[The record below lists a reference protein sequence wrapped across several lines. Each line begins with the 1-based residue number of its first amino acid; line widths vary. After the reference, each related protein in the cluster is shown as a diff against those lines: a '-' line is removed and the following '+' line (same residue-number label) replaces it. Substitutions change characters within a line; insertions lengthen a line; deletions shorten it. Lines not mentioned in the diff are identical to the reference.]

1 MRLAT
6 SLNLHSFTTTSETL
20 NTQAS
25 YSDND
30 LLQGLIEGFFDGIL
44 ILTEQGECIQANNLA
59 RQICLQL
66 TPTKSQLNS
75 VPKEIWDVCQA
86 LIESRVFFP
95 TGSMIIESEI
105 ASNQATTLR
114 IRVRWFKL
122 NAFPHPCLLVILE
135 DRCQSRK
142 KLALAEVDRYG
153 LTPREAEVWLRRRAN
168 YTYKEI
174 ATDLYISI
182 NTVKKHMKNIQAK
195 RETVLDLERCR

>member
-6 SLNLHSFTTTSETL
+6 SLNLDSFTTTSERP

-25 YSDND
+25 QSDNV
-30 LLQGLIEGFFDGIL
+30 LLQGLIESFLDGLL

-59 RQICLQL
+59 RQICQQL
-66 TPTKSQLNS
+66 ALNTSQLNS

-86 LIESRVFFP
+86 LIESRGLFP
-95 TGSMIIESEI
+95 NQPMIIESEI
-105 ASNQATTLR
+105 ASNQATPLR

-122 NAFPHPCLLVILE
+122 NAFAHPCLLVILE
-135 DRCQSRK
+135 DRCQSLQR
-142 KLALAEVDRYG
+142 LALAEVDRYG

-174 ATDLYISI
+174 ATELYISI

-195 RETVLDLERCR
+195 RETVLGMERC

>member
-1 MRLAT
+1 MILAQRLKP
-6 SLNLHSFTTTSETL
+6 HSFTNTSERQ

-25 YSDND
+25 QSDNT
-30 LLQGLIEGFFDGIL
+30 LLQGVFESFIDGIL

-59 RQICLQL
+59 RQICSQL
-66 TPTKSQLNS
+66 TPTESQLNS
-75 VPKEIWDVCQA
+75 VPKKIWDFCQA
-86 LIESRVFFP
+86 LIESRSFFP

-105 ASNQATTLR
+105 ASNPVTPLR

-135 DRCQSRK
+135 DRCQSIQN
-142 KLALAEVDRYG
+142 LALAEVDRYG

-182 NTVKKHMKNIQAK
+182 NTVKKHMKNIQVK
-195 RETVLDLERCR
+195 REAVNNL

>member
-1 MRLAT
+1 MRLAQ
-6 SLNLHSFTTTSETL
+6 SLNLHSFTNTSERP
-20 NTQAS
+20 NTQATQ
-25 YSDND
+25 SDNV
-30 LLQGLIEGFFDGIL
+30 LLQGLIETFLDGIL

-59 RQICLQL
+59 RQICSQV
-66 TPTKSQLNS
+66 TPPKSQLNS

-86 LIESRVFFP
+86 LIERRVFFP
-95 TGSMIIESEI
+95 TQSMIIESEM
-105 ASNQATTLR
+105 ASNQATLR

-122 NAFPHPCLLVILE
+122 NAFPHLCLLVILE
-135 DRCQSRK
+135 DRCQSTQ
-142 KLALAEVDRYG
+142 KLAFAEVNKYG

-195 RETVLDLERCR
+195 RETVLGMERC

>member
-6 SLNLHSFTTTSETL
+6 SLSLHSFTTTSETL

-25 YSDND
+25 HLDND
-30 LLQGLIEGFFDGIL
+30 LLQGLIEVFFDGIL

-59 RQICLQL
+59 RQICSQL

-86 LIESRVFFP
+86 RIESRDFFP
-95 TGSMIIESEI
+95 TVSMSIESEM
-105 ASNQATTLR
+105 ASNQETPLR

-122 NAFPHPCLLVILE
+122 NAFPHPCLLVIVE
-135 DRCQSRK
+135 DRCQSLQ
-142 KLALAEVDRYG
+142 KLALAEVDKYG
-153 LTPREAEVWLRRRAN
+153 LTPREAEVWLLRCAS

-174 ATDLYISI
+174 ATELYISL
-182 NTVKKHMKNIQAK
+182 NTVKKHLKNIQLK
-195 RETVLDLERCR
+195 RETVLGRERC